1 MDIISISIADHVPTN
16 YTSSKNNFLQRIN
29 MTELRFLQLSNLQL
43 PISDKQNRKESCFNE
58 TIHAVYLTFHG
69 LVTLT
74 IIWVIMMKISS
85 FSYLGK
91 VVLTISFYS
100 LLQSEEKL
108 EKFWKNDFPSFSLL
122 CKSTSRPFIENP
134 QFEIINFQNK
144 KNVIIFTWT

>member
-1 MDIISISIADHVPTN
+1 MDIISICIADHVPTN
-16 YTSSKNNFLQRIN
+16 YTSSKNNFLQRIK

-58 TIHAVYLTFHG
+58 TVHAVYLTFHG

-144 KNVIIFTWT
+144 KML